1 MIKILAVSALSA
13 AFGLLLA
20 SGLVHWPFPASGIGV
35 AAMLASAW
43 AARRYWQSL
52 RTEDGPGSPE
62 RELWHGLASYSLI
75 AAFLA
80 LTLWRMGP
88 ALELHSLA
96 GHRMGIDSWT
106 LVIGML
112 VSYAIA
118 RDPEPRKDE
127 RDALFAMRGQRAG
140 YYSLLLM
147 LVIAIPLLGF
157 SDHTVIARMN
167 QPMLAHLLILM
178 LTAHYLITQAVQL
191 RLYANDAAAAGR
203 DAP

>member
-1 MIKILAVSALSA
+1 MPQILAVALLSA

-20 SGLVHWPFPASGIGV
+20 SGEVDWHFRASWVGV

-52 RTEDGPGSPE
+52 RPENGPGSPE

-75 AAFLA
+75 AGFLG

-106 LVIGML
+106 LVIGTL

-127 RDALFAMRGQRAG
+127 RDALIATRGQRTG

-157 SDHTVIARMN
+157 GEHTVIARLN
-167 QPMLAHLLILM
+167 QAMLAHLLILM
-178 LTAHYLITQAVQL
+178 LTVHYLIQQAAQL
-191 RLYANDAAAAGR
+191 YWYAIDARAER
-203 DAP
+203 EST